1 MRGKN
6 MFKIKTLNNI
16 SSAGL
21 DILKENENYELTDGV
36 ENPDGY
42 LVRSHNMHDMNLSE
56 NLKAIAR
63 AGAGVNNIPLETCA
77 EKGIVVFNAPG
88 ANANAVKELT
98 IAAMLL
104 SNRKIVEGI
113 EWVKSLEGKDVDV
126 AEMVESQK
134 KKYVGPELKN
144 KKLGVIGLG
153 SIGVMVANAAGALGM
168 DVEGFD
174 PYISVDSAWELSR
187 SVEKSQDLESLLKT
201 SDYISLHIPLIEDT
215 ENFIDA
221 EELDMMKKGVRL
233 INMARGGIINNDALI
248 NAINDGIVNKYVTDF
263 PESKLLGIDEVIAIP
278 HLGASTPESSDN
290 CAIMAVNEI
299 IDYFENGNI
308 KNSVNYPDCKMKR
321 SSDYRITL
329 AIKNIPSMVGQ
340 ITTELA
346 EENIN
351 IENMI
356 NHSKGDYAYN
366 IIDVDKDVSQD
377 ILETLANIENILK
390 VRYL

>member
-1 MRGKN
+1 MY
-6 MFKIKTLNNI
+6 KIKTLNNI

-21 DILKENENYELTDGV
+21 DILREDDNYELTDAV

-42 LVRSHNMHDMNLSE
+42 LVRSHNMHDMNLSD

-104 SNRKIVEGI
+104 SNRKIVEGV

-126 AEMVESQK
+126 AEKVESQK

-174 PYISVDSAWELSR
+174 PYISVDSAWELSNN
-187 SVEKSQDLESLLKT
+187 VEKSQNLESILKT

-263 PESKLLGIDEVIAIP
+263 PESQLLGIDEVIAIP

-299 IDYFENGNI
+299 IDYLENGNI
-308 KNSVNYPDCKMKR
+308 ENSVNYPGCKMKR
-321 SSDYRITL
+321 SSDYRITI
-329 AIKNIPSMVGQ
+329 AIRNIPSMVGQ
-340 ITTELA
+340 VTTKLA
-346 EENIN
+346 EEDIN

-356 NHSKGDYAYN
+356 NRSEGDYAYI
-366 IIDVDKDVSQD
+366 IIDVDKEVSQD
-377 ILETLANIENILK
+377 MLKTFANIEGILK